1 MNFNRTGILVTMP
14 NPRRRSDDRANPSTN
29 QRSATQRVVY
39 SEFGPNANSEAT
51 ARAVPDLPPAQQ
63 TLKVQISRKGR
74 GGKTVTVIDG
84 FQHKPETLQALLKTL
99 KNRCGTGGTL
109 KDNTIEIQGD
119 YADRLVALLIEQG
132 YKAKRSGG

>member
-1 MNFNRTGILVTMP
+1 MP
-14 NPRRRSDDRANPSTN
+14 NPRRRQDDRANASTRQN
-29 QRSATQRVVY
+29 SATQRVVY
-39 SEFGPNANSEAT
+39 SEFGPNANTEAI

-74 GGKTVTVIDG
+74 GGKTVTVISG

-109 KDNTIEIQGD
+109 KDDTIEIQGD
-119 YADRLVALLIEQG
+119 YADRLVTLLTEQG